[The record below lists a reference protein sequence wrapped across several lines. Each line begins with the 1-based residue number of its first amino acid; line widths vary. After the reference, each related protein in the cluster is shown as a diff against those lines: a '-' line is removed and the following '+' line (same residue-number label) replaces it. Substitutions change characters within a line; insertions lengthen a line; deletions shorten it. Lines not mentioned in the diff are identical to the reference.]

1 VARATQ
7 LRSGRPEQ
15 VGLLP
20 ERIERARRLLESH
33 AREGRTPAIV
43 ALVARRGVVVLD
55 EAHGELR
62 PGGPAL
68 PRDAIFPITSMTKPI
83 TATLAMILVED
94 GLLSVGRPARE
105 YVPELQGEG
114 IDEVLVH
121 HLLTHTSGWDDNQI
135 FEKLL
140 KSVAAGTAPEL
151 PPDAHPIHHGSLWA
165 GLDTPRSR
173 PPGEL
178 MIYCN
183 FNYTLLGEIVERV
196 AGKPLEEFARERLFG
211 PLGMESTDY
220 VLRDDL
226 RERVIVRPPG
236 APLKH
241 VMVTMPGVE
250 TPAWERMP
258 NGAGGAYST
267 ARDLAVFAQ
276 MFLNGGRYGDQR
288 ILSPPAVAEM
298 TRNQIPGIGALF
310 FDHPVPE
317 GGYGYGWMMR
327 TWYCWRYLCGIT
339 PIGSYSH
346 TGAGG
351 NSFWI
356 DPGNE
361 LIQVVLEVCMD
372 LSHDFE
378 PRSWL
383 FDRFQSVIASAID
396 D

>member
-1 VARATQ
+1 
-7 LRSGRPEQ
+7 
-15 VGLLP
+15 
-20 ERIERARRLLESH
+20 
-33 AREGRTPAIV
+33 
-43 ALVARRGVVVLD
+43 
-55 EAHGELR
+55 
-62 PGGPAL
+62 
-68 PRDAIFPITSMTKPI
+68 
-83 TATLAMILVED
+83 
-94 GLLSVGRPARE
+94 
-105 YVPELQGEG
+105 
-114 IDEVLVH
+114 
-121 HLLTHTSGWDDNQI
+121 
-135 FEKLL
+135 
-140 KSVAAGTAPEL
+140 
-151 PPDAHPIHHGSLWA
+151 
-165 GLDTPRSR
+165 
-173 PPGEL
+173 